1 MTRRTEMSWRTR
13 TAALVAGLA
22 VAASVASVG
31 AVAVPTAAFADTASV
46 TITQQANSD
55 ATYDAYR
62 LFTATIDDNTNN
74 ATQVAWDAGVTDGL
88 QTQLVAFLNEDF
100 GAGANQYN
108 TWLGNKGLDSGDA
121 SVQKNAQNVLEY
133 ISSQVGGSAATGSH
147 EYPWVDE
154 GTFADEFAEWVTEHL
169 DKVGTATHGQ
179 AFTDEE
185 GYYLFV
191 TTASTIGKGDVAT
204 APIWLPLGG
213 NVTEVDEKA
222 LPATIT
228 KEVQE
233 DSKAEDPGEGWQSF
247 ADAEIGQEV
256 PYRITVTVP
265 ANYNNFESFYAQIE
279 DHLPQGLEYVEE
291 SAEVTVGDEDV
302 TGKFDIQYDS
312 HSHVLTVTNEN
323 TKASGAG
330 VSEIIP
336 GSQIV
341 LTYRA
346 KLVDLTGAEIVYGS
360 TGNPNT
366 AYFRFSNDP
375 DSTTHGE
382 ISDTATLYVYTATV
396 DKTDKVTKQPL
407 EGAKFVIKNAEGK
420 YLTTDGDWT
429 AESAEADNVAVFT
442 SNAQGQLAD
451 AEGNAGIKGLD
462 AGTYTLVEIEAP
474 EGYVTPT
481 GGAAEVT
488 VTVTPTYDE
497 QGKLTGLSGTVQGS
511 LAQGNTAT
519 GNIGSGNVDFD
530 VVNDKNISL
539 ALTGAEGVGIGGA
552 VVVAV
557 GLGWYLVRRHRMSA
571 DEA

>member
-31 AVAVPTAAFADTASV
+31 AVAVPAAFAETGSV
-46 TITQQANSD
+46 TINQQANSD

-62 LFTATIDDNTNN
+62 LFTATIDNNTNN
-74 ATQVAWDAGVTDGL
+74 ATQVAWDTGVTDDL
-88 QTQLVAFLNEDF
+88 QTQLVAFLNQDF
-100 GAGANQYN
+100 GAGTNQYN
-108 TWLGNKGLDSGDA
+108 TWLGNKGLDSGDT

-133 ISSQVGGSAATGSH
+133 ISSQVGGSAETGSH

-154 GTFADEFAEWVTEHL
+154 GTFADEFAEWVTAKL
-169 DKVGTATHGQ
+169 TRVGTAIEGQ
-179 AFTDEE
+179 AFTDDE

-191 TTASTIGKGDVAT
+191 TTASTIGDGDVAT

-222 LPATIT
+222 LPVTIT

-233 DSKAEDPGEGWQSF
+233 DSKKGELGDEGWQSY

-279 DHLPQGLEYVEE
+279 DRLPKGLEYVSG

-302 TGKFDIQYDS
+302 TDKFDIQYS
-312 HSHVLTVTNEN
+312 NHVLTVTNVN
-323 TKASGAG
+323 TKASGGTG
-330 VSEIIP
+330 VPEIIP

-346 KLVDLTGAEIVYGS
+346 KLVDLNGAEIVYGS
-360 TGNPNT
+360 TGNTNT

-429 AESAEADNVAVFT
+429 ASESSASNVAVFT
-442 SNAQGQLAD
+442 SNANGQLVDAD
-451 AEGNAGIKGLD
+451 GNAGIKGLD

-474 EGYVTPT
+474 DGYVTPT

-488 VTVTPTYDE
+488 IKVIPIYNE
-497 QGKLTGLSGTVQGS
+497 QGKLTGLSGSVSGS
-511 LAQGNTAT
+511 LAQGDTAT
-519 GNIGSGNVDFD
+519 GAIDTGNVDFD

>member
-74 ATQVAWDAGVTDGL
+74 ATQVAWDAGVTDDL
-88 QTQLVAFLNEDF
+88 QTKLVAFLNQDF
-100 GAGANQYN
+100 GAGVNQYN

-133 ISSQVGGSAATGSH
+133 ISSQVGGSVDTNAH
-147 EYPWVDE
+147 PQPWVDE
-154 GTFADEFAEWVTEHL
+154 GTFADEFAEWVTENL
-169 DKVGTATHGQ
+169 TEVGIATQGR

-191 TTASTIGKGDVAT
+191 TTASTLGKGDVAT

-222 LPATIT
+222 LPVTIT

-233 DSKAEDPGEGWQSF
+233 DSKAEELGEGWQSF

-279 DHLPQGLEYVEE
+279 DHLPQGLEYVEK

-302 TGKFDIQYDS
+302 TDKFDIQYN
-312 HSHVLTVTNEN
+312 SHVLTVTNQN
-323 TKASGAG
+323 TKASGTG

-346 KLVDLTGAEIVYGS
+346 KLVDLNGAEIVYGS
-360 TGNPNT
+360 AGNTNT

-375 DSTTHGE
+375 DSTTRGE

-407 EGAKFVIKNAEGK
+407 KGAKFVIKNAEGK
-420 YLTTDGDWT
+420 YLTTDDDWT

-519 GNIGSGNVDFD
+519 GNIGSGNVDFG

>member
-1 MTRRTEMSWRTR
+1 MSWRTR

-62 LFTATIDDNTNN
+62 LFTATIDNNTNN
-74 ATQVAWDAGVTDGL
+74 ATQVAWDTGVTDEK
-88 QTQLVAFLNEDF
+88 QTELVAFLNKDW
-100 GAGANQYN
+100 GMGTDLYN
-108 TWLGNKGLDSGDA
+108 TWLINKGLDSGDA

-154 GTFADEFAEWVTEHL
+154 GTFADEFAEWVTANL
-169 DKVGTATHGQ
+169 TKVGTATQGD
-179 AFTDEE
+179 AFTGEE

-191 TTASTIGKGDVAT
+191 TTASTLGEGDVAT

-213 NVTEVDEKA
+213 NVTKVDEKA

-279 DHLPQGLEYVEE
+279 DRLPKGLVYVDK
-291 SAEVTVGDEDV
+291 SAVVTVGGRNV
-302 TGKFDIQYDS
+302 TTKFDIQYVD
-312 HSHVLTVTNEN
+312 HKLTVTNKN
-323 TKASGAG
+323 TKASGTG
-330 VSEIIP
+330 VPEIVP

-341 LTYRA
+341 LTYKA
-346 KLVDLTGAEIVYGS
+346 SLVDLSGADIVYGS
-360 TGNPNT
+360 GGNTNT
-366 AYFRFSNDP
+366 AYFRFSNNP

-407 EGAKFVIKNAEGK
+407 KGAKFVIKNAEGK
-420 YLTTDGDWT
+420 YLTTDDDWT

-571 DEA
+571 DQA